1 MRPLSKL
8 FFLLFYLFFG
18 KETSTFAHLLVGE
31 EEEEEHESAVEMW
44 KCGGDFVR
52 RLRVDGVD
60 YRWSYSSY
68 ARTHPREQVAKG
80 RN

>member
-1 MRPLSKL
+1 VYEALKQAIFPSFLC
-8 FFLLFYLFFG
+8 FFW
-18 KETSTFAHLLVGE
+18 EREE

-44 KCGGDFVR
+44 KCGGYFVR